1 MQAYGHFFW
10 GVLSCAGF
18 ARLSMKLAVFGRFP
32 RQWCRTKRP
41 RMEKRFRAT
50 NRGASPFCLR
60 RRSHDLQLPPAA
72 PAPAK
77 KQHRQ
82 SPTKHALRYPC
93 LHRTYTIHIL
103 GNWYGDW
110 RVLHQSAKIRGEA
123 WPKPLI
129 SPQIPLHVSDSP
141 LITGPGMSPWV
152 KNADVC
158 LRQVF
163 CTTASMLRL
172 PTSSCKEEEETR
184 HARRYPHPFGRNI
197 SKGRP
202 VKARTDPLQAAVRRF
217 VPFATCPADP
227 PDLGQGISESQH
239 GATLLFSTAAASI
252 TSASQKLHLGMV

>member
-1 MQAYGHFFW
+1 LCGICSAQHEIGRVWPLSAAVVPHQAATDGEALLRHEQRSQPF
-10 GVLSCAGF
+10 LSTKAEPRF
-18 ARLSMKLAVFGRFP
+18 AAAACCSGSGEEAAQAEP
-32 RQWCRTKRP
+32 DQTRP
-41 RMEKRFRAT
+41 T
-50 NRGASPFCLR
+50 VSL
-60 RRSHDLQLPPAA
+60 
-72 PAPAK
+72 PAPHLYDSHPWQLVRRLA
-77 KQHRQ
+77 
-82 SPTKHALRYPC
+82 STTSIGEDP
-93 LHRTYTIHIL
+93 
-103 GNWYGDW
+103 
-110 RVLHQSAKIRGEA
+110 GEA

-227 PDLGQGISESQH
+227 PDLGKESQKVSME
-239 GATLLFSTAAASI
+239 LPYC
-252 TSASQKLHLGMV
+252 SALQQLVSHRQVKNCIWAWSSYLGSSL

>member
-1 MQAYGHFFW
+1 
-10 GVLSCAGF
+10 
-18 ARLSMKLAVFGRFP
+18 MKLAVSAAPSGHGWRSASAP
-32 RQWCRTKRP
+32 RTEEPALFVYEGGATICSCRLLLR
-41 RMEKRFRAT
+41 
-50 NRGASPFCLR
+50 LR
-60 RRSHDLQLPPAA
+60 RRSSTGRARPTRPTVSL
-72 PAPAK
+72 PAPHLYDSHPWQLVRRLA
-77 KQHRQ
+77 
-82 SPTKHALRYPC
+82 STTSIGEDP
-93 LHRTYTIHIL
+93 
-103 GNWYGDW
+103 
-110 RVLHQSAKIRGEA
+110 GEA